1 MALFCLIFLKFTIFS
16 CFCRYGNFED
26 FLAQIQKT
34 EGGLE
39 KFAEGYKQFGPQVG
53 IS

>member
-1 MALFCLIFLKFTIFS
+1 
-16 CFCRYGNFED
+16 
-26 FLAQIQKT
+26 LAQIQKT

-53 IS
+53 ISWNSSIRDFSIRVQ